1 MAQYYLYNHTLL
13 MCAEFRDLIQRRTL
27 QRILQQE
34 HRRPGGFLCMHYYY
48 APVAMHSVV
57 MCTVYVGYY
66 VLVGTP
72 ICLDIA
78 DSAMFVFADLPVI
91 CITYFCTLCTM
102 GPTPI
107 LVSCPAPFHARGEKG
122 SGQMCIGPM
131 SPRNV

>member
-57 MCTVYVGYY
+57 MCTVYCVRCVLHVRLGGY
-66 VLVGTP
+66 
-72 ICLDIA
+72 
-78 DSAMFVFADLPVI
+78 S
-91 CITYFCTLCTM
+91 
-102 GPTPI
+102 
-107 LVSCPAPFHARGEKG
+107 
-122 SGQMCIGPM
+122 
-131 SPRNV
+131 NVPQYG